1 MAAIT
6 IRNVS
11 RSVVDSLKQSAARNG
26 HSMEEEARQI
36 LARAA
41 GEPQDKAAA
50 FQHIKMLSDEIGPSR
65 GPKHAALIRQERKKR
80 TEKLAPK
87 LKP

>member
-11 RSVVDSLKQSAARNG
+11 RSVVDSLKQRAAQHG

-36 LARAA
+36 LARAT
-41 GEPQDKAAA
+41 GEPQDKVEA
-50 FQHIKMLSDEIGPSR
+50 FARIKRLSDEIGPSR
-65 GPKHAALIRQERKKR
+65 GPRHAVLIRQERKKR
-80 TEKLAPK
+80 TERLAPRAK
-87 LKP
+87 A